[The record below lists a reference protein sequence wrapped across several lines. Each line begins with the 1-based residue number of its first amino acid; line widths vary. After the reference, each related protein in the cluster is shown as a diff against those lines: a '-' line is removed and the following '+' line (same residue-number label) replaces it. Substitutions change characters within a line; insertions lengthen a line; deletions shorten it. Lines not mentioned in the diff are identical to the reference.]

1 MKSQM
6 EGHAKA
12 IFANVRALAP
22 AISRRSNEIEAARG
36 LPGDL
41 LAQLKEAGVFRMLV
55 PRSHGGMEID
65 FPSSMEIIEELASA
79 DGSVGW
85 TVMIGCET
93 PQFLALLPRDRFDF
107 YYASNPDFIIGGGFA
122 PRGTAQVID
131 GGYLVNGRWAFASGC
146 QHADLLMGNCVV
158 LDNGAP
164 RAGSFPGT
172 QEVRAMLLPKER
184 VQILDTWRTAGMRGT
199 GSHDIQVE
207 NLRVAAPDTFDIFFG
222 RPSVPGPLNAEP
234 TLYALLHICAVAAG
248 IARRALAE
256 VLTLAAGQKRRLYTG
271 SAMAEMPLVQHRV
284 GEADTALRAA
294 RQLLLDEAHTV
305 WNSARA
311 GASIDPGTRTRI
323 MGSAAWIARSAAS
336 VVDTCYTAGGGSA
349 LYESSPL
356 QRCLRDIHTLTQHA
370 AVNEN
375 MIARAG
381 AALLGSPPAF
391 TY

>member
-1 MKSQM
+1 M
-6 EGHAKA
+6 EGQAKA
-12 IFANVRALAP
+12 ILENIRQLAP
-22 AISRRSNEIEAARG
+22 AISRRSAEIEVARRM
-36 LPGDL
+36 PPDL

-55 PRSHGGMEID
+55 PRSHGGTEID

-131 GGYLVNGRWAFASGC
+131 GDYLVDGRWAFASGC
-146 QHADLLMGNCVV
+146 QHADLLMGNCAV
-158 LDNGAP
+158 LENGAP
-164 RAGSFPGT
+164 RAGLFPGT
-172 QEVRAMLLPKER
+172 QEIRAMLFPKDR
-184 VQILDTWRTAGMRGT
+184 VKILDTWHTAGMRGT
-199 GSHDIQVE
+199 GSHDIQAE
-207 NLRVAAPDTFDIFFG
+207 NLRVAAPDSFDIFFG
-222 RPSVPGPLNAEP
+222 RPSVAGPLNAEP
-234 TLYALLHICAVAAG
+234 TLYALLHICAVAVG

-256 VLTLAAGQKRRLYTG
+256 VLALAAGQKRRLYTG
-271 SAMAEMPLVQHRV
+271 SVMADMPLVQHRV

-294 RQLLLDEAHTV
+294 RQLLLDETRAV
-305 WNSARA
+305 WDSACA
-311 GASIDPGTRTRI
+311 GTIIEPATRTRI
-323 MGSAAWIARSAAS
+323 MGSAAWVAKSAAS
-336 VVDTCYTAGGGSA
+336 VVDICYTAGGGSA
-349 LYESSPL
+349 LYETSPL

-381 AALLGSPPAF
+381 AALLGNLPGF

>member
-1 MKSQM
+1 M
-6 EGHAKA
+6 EGQAKA
-12 IFANVRALAP
+12 IFERIRDIAP
-22 AISRRSNEIEAARG
+22 AISRRSAEIEAARR
-36 LPGDL
+36 LPPDL

-65 FPSSMEIIEELASA
+65 FPSSMEIIEELAAA
-79 DGSVGW
+79 DGSAGW

-107 YYASNPDFIIGGGFA
+107 YYAAGPDFIIGGGFA

-146 QHADLLMGNCVV
+146 QHADVLMGNCVV
-158 LDNGAP
+158 LENGAP
-164 RAGSFPGT
+164 HPGFSPGT
-172 QEVRAMLLPKER
+172 QEVRAMLLPREEVK
-184 VQILDTWRTAGMRGT
+184 ILDTWHTAGMRGT

-207 NLRVAAPDTFDIFFG
+207 DLRVPAADTFDIFFG
-222 RPSVPGPLNAEP
+222 RPSVAGPLNAEP
-234 TLYALLHICAVAAG
+234 TLYALLHICAVGVG

-256 VLTLAAGQKRRLYTG
+256 VLALASGQKRRLYTG
-271 SAMAEMPLVQHRV
+271 TAMAEMPLVQHRV

-294 RQLLLDEAHTV
+294 RQLLLDETRTV
-305 WNSARA
+305 WDFARD
-311 GASIDPGTRTRI
+311 GVSVDPGTRSRI
-323 MGSAAWIARSAAS
+323 MGSAAWVAKSAAS

-349 LYESSPL
+349 LYETSAL

-381 AALLGSPPAF
+381 AALLGNPPAF